1 MGTIRT
7 FLEVQHRSKLQKLFS
22 EIRPGQTPVSLVSG
36 LFVGHSLTATSITST
51 QYSYKSAGALVRL
64 LHGWK
69 EFILHPYRE
78 SLREENDMAHPLRLI
93 KV

>member
-7 FLEVQHRSKLQKLFS
+7 FHEVQLRSKLQKLFS
-22 EIRPGQTPVSLVSG
+22 EIRPGQTPVSG

-78 SLREENDMAHPLRLI
+78 SLREEIDMAHPLRLI